1 MLEFFKN
8 KLRDF
13 YFKRRF
19 YIVENNKKIFSIR
32 KFGGATGG
40 RGKNFFDKEPETI
53 RWINSFNQNSNFLDI
68 GANVGIYSLY
78 AASKDINVVSFEP
91 ESSNFYQ
98 LNLNIIDN
106 KFSNKIKAY
115 PFSAGKNFEIGN
127 LDLGTLKVGG
137 SGHNFLSKKGNLINE
152 RGLFSQGSIGFSID
166 HFIELSNFIPNFIK
180 IDVDGNEALVVEGM
194 TNILKNNKLKSIL
207 LEVNQELDS
216 HIKAMKIIENNNFKI
231 EKKEKYNFLTNYI
244 FSR

>member
-1 MLEFFKN
+1 MLEFLKN

-32 KFGGATGG
+32 KFGGATSG
-40 RGKNFFDKEPETI
+40 RGKNFFDKEPETVK
-53 RWINSFNQNSNFLDI
+53 WINSFNKNSNFLDI

-91 ESSNFYQ
+91 ESSNYYQ

-106 KFSNKIKAY
+106 NFTNRIKAY
-115 PFSAGKNFEIGN
+115 PFSAGKNFELGN

-137 SGHNFLSKKGNLINE
+137 SGHNFLSKKENSFDE

-166 HFIELSNFIPNFIK
+166 YYIELSNFIPNFIK

-194 TNILKNNKLKSIL
+194 KNTLKNNELKSIL
-207 LEVNQELDS
+207 LEVNHKFDS
-216 HIKAMKIIENNNFKI
+216 HIKAMEIIKNNNFEI
-231 EKKEKYNFLTNYI
+231 VKKEKYDFLTNYI